1 MKTISIKSYVDLL
14 AVGAGHLVGLCYED
28 VEVGGVRLVPAPQLV
43 QLPPQRGH
51 LVVQA
56 GHRAPGAEPASL
68 VVIRGD

>member
-1 MKTISIKSYVDLL
+1 MHSYVDLL
-14 AVGAGHLVGLCYED
+14 AVRACQLVRLGYED
-28 VEVGGVRLVPAPQLV
+28 VEVAGVRLVPAPQLV
-43 QLPPQRGH
+43 QLPPQGGH